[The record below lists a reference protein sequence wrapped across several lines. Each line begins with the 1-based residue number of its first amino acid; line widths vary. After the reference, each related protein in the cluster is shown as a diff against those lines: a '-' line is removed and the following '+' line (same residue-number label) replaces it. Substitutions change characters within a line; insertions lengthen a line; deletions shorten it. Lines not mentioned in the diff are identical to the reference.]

1 MLIEAP
7 AYSCGWVASNNSV
20 GFDITTDDRAV
31 RNDCAMPDV
40 HAGKNGAI
48 GADPDIAADHHIA
61 SGATVFA
68 YIASFR

>member
-1 MLIEAP
+1 VLIEAP

-31 RNDCAMPDV
+31 RNDRAMANV
-40 HAGKNGAI
+40 YARKNGAI
-48 GADPDIAADHHIA
+48 RANPDIAADHHIA
-61 SGATVFA
+61 SGAAVFA